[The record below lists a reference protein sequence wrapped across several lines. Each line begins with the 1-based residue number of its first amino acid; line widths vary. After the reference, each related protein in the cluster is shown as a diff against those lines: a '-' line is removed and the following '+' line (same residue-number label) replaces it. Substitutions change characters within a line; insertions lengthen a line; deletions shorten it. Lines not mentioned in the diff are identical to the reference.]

1 MSHQFPIT
9 AVIPSVK
16 KSLTENN
23 TVILQ
28 APPGAGKSTVLP
40 LALLD
45 ESWLGGKKILLLEPR
60 RLAARAVSGRLAEQL
75 QQSPGETVGYR
86 IRFESKVGKTTRI
99 EVVTEGILTR
109 MLQQDNSLEN
119 TGLVIFDEFH
129 ERSLHADL
137 ALALC
142 RESQQILRNDLRILI
157 MSATLDGSSLSS
169 LLGNAPVITSEGR
182 QYPIEYRYSE
192 FDDTL
197 TIAQNTT
204 RIIHRAM
211 KEQDGDL
218 LVFLPGS
225 GDIHRCKDLLQQS
238 DTECS
243 IHTLY
248 GDLPYT
254 EQQAALLPD
263 KSGNRKIVLSTSIAE
278 TSLTIEG
285 IKIVVDSGYSR
296 VPRYDVR
303 SGLTHLETIRV
314 TRDTADQRA
323 GRAGRL
329 GPGTCYR
336 LWPERTHHH
345 LIEHRKPEILEAE
358 LSNMVLELAQWGH
371 SDPGRLNWIT
381 PPPEAALVQASLLLE
396 QLGAMED
403 GRITAQGRKLLQFP
417 THPRIAHLLLHG
429 KEHNNSA
436 IAADVA
442 ALLEERD
449 PLGRDAGADINLRL
463 DVLRQSRN
471 KERVNADKNALERVE
486 RVSRLW
492 RSQLAVKVHEN
503 APPHELAGAL
513 IAAAY
518 PERIAKQEGEQGRYR
533 LANGRIARL
542 QPHDPLMHEEWI
554 SIAQLDGGTGE
565 GKIFLAA
572 PFDPTELIA
581 STHGIENISWDERKG
596 FIIARK
602 EWKVGSLIIGF
613 KPVQNPNEEKVSR
626 ILCDVIRKE
635 GLDLFDYD
643 EKTEQLCA
651 RVASL
656 KIWHPE
662 IELPDLNKEALV
674 QSPEA
679 WAAPFLQKI
688 RKREEFR
695 KLNLYEM
702 LSALLTFPQHQYLQ
716 KFCPEKITVPTGSL
730 IVLKYSSDGSSPVL
744 SVRLQEVFGLT
755 DTPTVNGGKNPV
767 LLHLLSPG
775 YRPVQVTSDLRSF
788 WKNIYPEVR
797 KELRVRYQKHSW
809 PEDPW
814 TAEPVRGAKKR
825 K

>member
-1 MSHQFPIT
+1 MC
-9 AVIPSVK
+9 
-16 KSLTENN
+16 
-23 TVILQ
+23 
-28 APPGAGKSTVLP
+28 
-40 LALLD
+40 
-45 ESWLGGKKILLLEPR
+45 
-60 RLAARAVSGRLAEQL
+60 
-75 QQSPGETVGYR
+75 
-86 IRFESKVGKTTRI
+86 IRDS
-99 EVVTEGILTR
+99 
-109 MLQQDNSLEN
+109 
-119 TGLVIFDEFH
+119 
-129 ERSLHADL
+129 
-137 ALALC
+137 
-142 RESQQILRNDLRILI
+142 
-157 MSATLDGSSLSS
+157 
-169 LLGNAPVITSEGR
+169 
-182 QYPIEYRYSE
+182 
-192 FDDTL
+192 
-197 TIAQNTT
+197 
-204 RIIHRAM
+204 
-211 KEQDGDL
+211 
-218 LVFLPGS
+218 
-225 GDIHRCKDLLQQS
+225 
-238 DTECS
+238 
-243 IHTLY
+243 
-248 GDLPYT
+248 PYT

-572 PFDPTELIA
+572 PV
-581 STHGIENISWDERKG
+581 SYTH
-596 FIIARK
+596 
-602 EWKVGSLIIGF
+602 L
-613 KPVQNPNEEKVSR
+613 
-626 ILCDVIRKE
+626 
-635 GLDLFDYD
+635 
-643 EKTEQLCA
+643 T
-651 RVASL
+651 
-656 KIWHPE
+656 
-662 IELPDLNKEALV
+662 LP
-674 QSPEA
+674 
-679 WAAPFLQKI
+679 
-688 RKREEFR
+688 
-695 KLNLYEM
+695 
-702 LSALLTFPQHQYLQ
+702 
-716 KFCPEKITVPTGSL
+716 
-730 IVLKYSSDGSSPVL
+730 
-744 SVRLQEVFGLT
+744 
-755 DTPTVNGGKNPV
+755 
-767 LLHLLSPG
+767 
-775 YRPVQVTSDLRSF
+775 TSDL
-788 WKNIYPEVR
+788 V
-797 KELRVRYQKHSW
+797 
-809 PEDPW
+809 
-814 TAEPVRGAKKR
+814 
-825 K
+825 